1 MDGPSHGG
9 RNFRSALLTLLL
21 YSNNKEQSMRK
32 AIKVLAGLT
41 LMAALPS
48 FAATPGTQ
56 PKWVTGYYGGYFWDN
71 ADYQKPEHVDMTAL
85 THFVFARI
93 GPGGGTTGKP
103 GEIVLGAGNAHD
115 NRDVGPGAAYD
126 WTV

>member
-1 MDGPSHGG
+1 
-9 RNFRSALLTLLL
+9 
-21 YSNNKEQSMRK
+21 MRK

-41 LMAALPS
+41 LMAALPAM
-48 FAATPGTQ
+48 AATPGTN

-93 GPGGGTTGKP
+93 GPGSGWEWPKNRLKLAIYL
-103 GEIVLGAGNAHD
+103 IVNSPEFAVQH
-115 NRDVGPGAAYD
+115 
-126 WTV
+126 

>member
-1 MDGPSHGG
+1 
-9 RNFRSALLTLLL
+9 
-21 YSNNKEQSMRK
+21 MRK

-41 LMAALPS
+41 LMAALP
-48 FAATPGTQ
+48 AMATTPGTQ

-93 GPGGGTTGKP
+93 GPGGGKTGQP
-103 GEIVLGAGNAHD
+103 GEVVPGAGNAHD
-115 NRDVGPGAAYD
+115 NRDVAQARHTTGPSRNSSSGARTRRASRR
-126 WTV
+126 